1 MMLVDS
7 HCHFNLIEHDDEQD
21 STASVIARAQQ
32 QDVQYFLNVCV
43 DLQHFSTVLKTA
55 ETYPN
60 VACSVGV
67 HPNEQAEVVTVE
79 KLVQLARHPKVI
91 AIGETGLDYF
101 RTTGDTGWQR
111 EQFRSHIHAA
121 KMTGKP
127 LIIHTREAQE
137 DTIRLMR
144 EERADDIGG
153 VMHCFTEN
161 WEMAQQALD
170 LGFYISFSG
179 IVTFKSATVI
189 QDTARRV
196 PLNRMLIETDAPY
209 LAPVPFR
216 GKQNEPAYVRHTA
229 EYIAALRGISLSELA
244 DATTNNFFHLFKGAE
259 RPHV

>member
-7 HCHFNLIEHDDEQD
+7 HCHFDLIDHANEANSSDNI
-21 STASVIARAQQ
+21 IARALQN
-32 QDVQYFLNVCV
+32 DVRFFLNVCV
-43 DLQHFSTVLKTA
+43 DLQHFSTVLQTA
-55 ETYPN
+55 EKHAN

-67 HPNEQAEVVTVE
+67 HPNEQTESLSVE
-79 KLVQLARHPKVI
+79 KLVELAQHKKVI

-101 RTTGDTGWQR
+101 RTVGDTEWQR
-111 EQFRSHIHAA
+111 EQFRIHIRAA
-121 KMTGKP
+121 KLAGKP
-127 LIIHTREAQE
+127 LIIHTREAQS
-137 DTIRLMR
+137 DTIRVMQ
-144 EERADDIGG
+144 EERANDIGG

-179 IVTFKSATVI
+179 VVTFKSAAVI

-196 PLNRMLIETDAPY
+196 PLDRMLIETDAPY

-216 GKQNEPAYVRHTA
+216 GKQNEPSYVRYTA
-229 EYIAALRGISLSELA
+229 EYIASLRGISFSALA
-244 DATTNNFFHLFKGAE
+244 EATTNNFFHLFKGAE